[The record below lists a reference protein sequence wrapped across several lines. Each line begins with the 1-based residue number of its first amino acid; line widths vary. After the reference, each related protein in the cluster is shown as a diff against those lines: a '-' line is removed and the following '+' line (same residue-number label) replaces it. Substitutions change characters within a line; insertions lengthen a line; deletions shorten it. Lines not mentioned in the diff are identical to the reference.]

1 MVSYRVVFAP
11 EAEAQTVSLYRYIRQ
26 EASAEIAERFTASI
40 IEHCEGLGTYPNR
53 GTPRDDIRRGLRT
66 IAFRRRVT
74 IAYTVDGDRFRF
86 SAFIMAGK
94 ISPPV
99 GRTPISRNNDDA
111 TSIANSKAPPLQ
123 RRGYAFVYFGIIV
136 LAGIRSS

>member
-26 EASAEIAERFTASI
+26 EASAEIAEGFTASI

-74 IAYTVDGDRFRF
+74 IAYTVDGDRVSILGIYYGGQDFT
-86 SAFIMAGK
+86 AGW
-94 ISPPV
+94 
-99 GRTPISRNNDDA
+99 TDA
-111 TSIANSKAPPLQ
+111 DQPQ
-123 RRGYAFVYFGIIV
+123 Q
-136 LAGIRSS
+136 